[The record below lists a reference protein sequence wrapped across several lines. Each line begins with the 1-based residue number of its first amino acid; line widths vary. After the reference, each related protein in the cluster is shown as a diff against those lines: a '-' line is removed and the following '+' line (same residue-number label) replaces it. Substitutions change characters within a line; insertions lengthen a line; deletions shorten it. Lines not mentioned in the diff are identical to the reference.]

1 MKVVVV
7 VLFLHVKGIGSTIDS
22 RNLVLIIEVFQK
34 FCIGFISYMF
44 CDEGSSLKIVIVV
57 KQSQF
62 RIVSWRLLVRI
73 ATQRMMLM

>member
-1 MKVVVV
+1 MKVI
-7 VLFLHVKGIGSTIDS
+7 VLFLHVKGVGATIDS

-34 FCIGFISYMF
+34 FCIGFVSNMF
-44 CDEGSSLKIVIVV
+44 CNEGSSLKVVIVV

-73 ATQRMMLM
+73 TTQRMMLM

>member
-1 MKVVVV
+1 MKVD
-7 VLFLHVKGIGSTIDS
+7 VLFLHVKGVGATIDS

-34 FCIGFISYMF
+34 FSIGFISYMF
-44 CDEGSSLKIVIVV
+44 CNEGSSLKIVIVV